1 MSKIIT
7 ESSLKAFFF
16 NELMSLNQTLSNPVS
31 QELIYYGSNVMSEL
45 SKSENFFDLSE
56 GKIKN
61 KSLGEKLLASEML
74 QESAKVRAL
83 KDIGDTSLI
92 VCSVFEDSFNPKI
105 IDRTYYIDLG
115 KIAYGRLNNL
125 IPVALDIEGFYMC
138 LSEQVD
144 KLIQIMKVAG
154 QCFLSNDESKFILNM
169 KNIS

>member
-169 KNIS
+169 KKIS

>member
-83 KDIGDTSLI
+83 KDI
-92 VCSVFEDSFNPKI
+92 
-105 IDRTYYIDLG
+105 
-115 KIAYGRLNNL
+115 
-125 IPVALDIEGFYMC
+125 
-138 LSEQVD
+138 
-144 KLIQIMKVAG
+144 
-154 QCFLSNDESKFILNM
+154 
-169 KNIS
+169 

>member
-1 MSKIIT
+1 MNKIIT

-138 LSEQVD
+138 LSKQVD

-169 KNIS
+169 KKFS